1 MVIATNN
8 GSFPWT
14 RPAGET
20 SPDGA
25 VLDRITRETIE
36 LQARAGLDLLTD
48 GLVRRTDPVSQ
59 VAGHLDGVTLGER
72 REGFPGSGAFYRVPI
87 VAADIAWKGPI
98 LCEDFLFARDGSPKP
113 VKPVLTGPYTLA
125 RLAEDRAYDDRM
137 ALAMAL
143 AIALNQELRA
153 LQTAGATWLQ
163 IDEPALLQSK
173 EDFPLFTRLW
183 EVLGRGIGAEMCL
196 HLEGGDISGLY
207 PGIARLKRIACLS
220 LDCVRGRASL
230 GLLEGTPFPDTLK
243 LSLGLVDG
251 RATRVETPDE
261 IRAVLEETRG
271 LPPSDRLLLGTASDL
286 GGLPVPIASAKLQ
299 SLVQVRDL
307 GI

>member
-1 MVIATNN
+1 MIATNN

-14 RPAGET
+14 RPSGGTA
-20 SPDGA
+20 PDGA
-25 VLDRITRETIE
+25 VLDRITRETID
-36 LQARAGLDLLTD
+36 LQIRAGLGLVTD
-48 GLVRRTDPVSQ
+48 GLVRRADPVSQ
-59 VAGHLDGVTLGER
+59 VAGHLDGVLLGES
-72 REGFPGSGAFYRVPI
+72 REGFPGSGTSYRVPI
-87 VAADIAWKGPI
+87 VASEIAWKGPI

-113 VKPVLTGPYTLA
+113 VKPVLIGPYTLA

-153 LQTAGATWLQ
+153 LQTAGADWLQ

-183 EVLGRGIGAEMCL
+183 EVLGRGIRAALCL
-196 HLEGGDISGLY
+196 HLEGGDVAGVY

-230 GLLEGTPFPDTLK
+230 GLLDGTPFPDTLK

-251 RATRVETPDE
+251 QAARVEDPGE
-261 IRAVLEETRG
+261 IRALLEGTRG
-271 LPPSDRLLLGTASDL
+271 LPPADRLLLGTASDL
-286 GGLPVPIASAKLQ
+286 GGLTIPIASAKLQ
-299 SLVQVRDL
+299 ALAQACERSA
-307 GI
+307 